1 MLKIKSFVEYRTE
14 DGDPV
19 DIKRVNSFR
28 TTNYTGLWD
37 KETHSYALV
46 ATESEDFRLY
56 HVGDVNSFAE
66 LCREV
71 RNMCGEGIEEISP
84 FLHYKIDF
92 EDL

>member
-19 DIKRVNSFR
+19 DIKRVKSFR
-28 TTNYTGLWD
+28 TKYYIGLWD
-37 KETHSYALV
+37 KETSSYAL
-46 ATESEDFRLY
+46 FRTVSDELRIY
-56 HVGDVNSFAE
+56 HVGAISSFTE